1 MDIEQWLSEIAS
13 EPPCGPDLE
22 YDSEFLSF
30 DQLARGKPE
39 QQYGDTLI
47 AAEEPDW
54 RAVDRAATSL
64 FQRSKDFRVACV
76 VARAWTRMHGMTGF
90 ANGLALNL
98 GLLERYWDS
107 VHPRLDIDGEYDPVP
122 RSNALNIL
130 GNADG
135 LMRDFRAAALLQGV
149 GAPILVRDAEA
160 ILASGADS
168 AVMSRSQLTAMLVNA
183 HTAGSP
189 ELQALLR
196 AQQSLGTI
204 RQICLDKLG
213 PESSPDLADLSAL
226 LSQLLH
232 PITSQQGAEQP
243 EIHRPQPG
251 AAGADRVR
259 RRGLRRREEGPAAV
273 RHGGDGRSVRQAR
286 RAAAGG
292 GRPQVPRI
300 DVDNFDERMKAMKP
314 RVAFQVPNTLTGE
327 GNLSVDITFE
337 SMDDFSPAAVARKV
351 GRP

>member
-39 QQYGDTLI
+39 QQYGDTVI

-54 RAVDRAATSL
+54 RAVDRAAASL

-76 VARAWTRMHGMTGF
+76 LARAWTRMHGMTGF
-90 ANGLALNL
+90 ADGLALNL
-98 GLLERYWDS
+98 GLLERYWDT

-149 GAPILVRDAEA
+149 GAPILVRDAET
-160 ILASGADS
+160 IQASGADS

-226 LSQLLH
+226 VSQLLH
-232 PITSQQGAEQP
+232 PITSQQGAAEAG
-243 EIHRPQPG
+243 EEATAEPQLAMG
-251 AAGADRVR
+251 AAATGGAAAPLQIAGEIRSREDAIRVM
-259 RRGLRRREEGPAAV
+259 GLVCSYLERYEPTSPAPLLI
-273 RHGGDGRSVRQAR
+273 R
-286 RAAAGG
+286 RAQRMMTMDFMAIINELA
-292 GRPQVPRI
+292 PDSLNQVKL
-300 DVDNFDERMKAMKP
+300 V
-314 RVAFQVPNTLTGE
+314 TGS
-327 GNLSVDITFE
+327 NQE
-337 SMDDFSPAAVARKV
+337 S
-351 GRP
+351 